1 MNRDDTFIP
10 PEPAPRRP
18 RGGRRPGA
26 GRPPAY
32 TEPLV
37 RTTVRL
43 PRAYVAQLAAFGGGN
58 LSEGIR
64 MLVEFARTDTGAFW
78 YVLAPAAPAPA
89 PPRQDGPPPR

>member
-1 MNRDDTFIP
+1 MTMNRDDTFIQ
-10 PEPAPRRP
+10 PAPVRP

-43 PRAYVAQLAAFGGGN
+43 PRSYAAQLAAFGGGN
-58 LSEGIR
+58 LSEGLR
-64 MLVEFARTDTGAFW
+64 LLVEFARTDTGAFW
-78 YVLAPAAPAPA
+78 YVLADPA
-89 PPRQDGPPPR
+89 PPPSSRKGGPAPR

>member
-1 MNRDDTFIP
+1 MNRDDTFSR
-10 PEPAPRRP
+10 PEPVPPRP

-43 PRAYVAQLAAFGGGN
+43 PRSYAAQLAAFGGGN

-64 MLVEFARTDTGAFW
+64 MLVEFARTPFGDFW
-78 YVLAPAAPAPA
+78 YVPAAPAP
-89 PPRQDGPPPR
+89 PRHGGPPPPPPR

>member
-1 MNRDDTFIP
+1 MKMNRDDTFIQ
-10 PEPAPRRP
+10 PAPVRP

-43 PRAYVAQLAAFGGGN
+43 PRSSVDQLAAFGGGN

-64 MLVEFARTDTGAFW
+64 LLVEFARTPFGNFW
-78 YVLAPAAPAPA
+78 YVPAERAPTPTPPSKGA
-89 PPRQDGPPPR
+89 PPR